1 MKSGKIPRILIPT
14 LGGVSAIILAVVILG
29 VSASPTVGDD
39 HHWGSIF
46 HDHFGHKDIPPG
58 QIETM
63 NGGAWFWMRSPE
75 QEKVVVMSLF
85 NRYCIRCHGV
95 DGRGVWDIPGI
106 PDFTNVRWQSYR
118 TDAQIARIIIEG
130 RGAVMPQFRGALSL
144 EEAWGIAHYLRTF
157 VPGAEISKPDLGT
170 SASPG
175 ASRTIPS
182 ATPMSP
188 ANVSPSVAPTSPAN
202 VSPSAT
208 PTSPSNVAP
217 TPRPVI
223 PPPSPRGA
231 AVPSNR

>member
-1 MKSGKIPRILIPT
+1 M
-14 LGGVSAIILAVVILG
+14 LGGGAVVILAIVILG
-29 VSASPTVGDD
+29 ISASPTVGDD
-39 HHWGSIF
+39 HHLWRWFS

-63 NGGAWFWMRSPE
+63 NGGAWMWMRSPE

-106 PDFTNVRWQSYR
+106 PDFTNVRWQSCR

-157 VPGAEISKPDLGT
+157 VPGAEISKPDLRAP
-170 SASPG
+170 ASPAAAG
-175 ASRTIPS
+175 ASPS
-182 ATPMSP
+182 ATPPSP
-188 ANVSPSVAPTSPAN
+188 ANVSPTTTPGSPAN
-202 VSPSAT
+202 VEP
-208 PTSPSNVAP
+208 N
-217 TPRPVI
+217 PRPVI
-223 PPPSPRGA
+223 PPPSPRGTA
-231 AVPSNR
+231 SPSTR

>member
-1 MKSGKIPRILIPT
+1 MASSITPRKPT
-14 LGGVSAIILAVVILG
+14 PAFGGVIAITMTVVILG
-29 VSASPTVGDD
+29 VAASPTVGGD

-63 NGGAWFWMRSPE
+63 NGGAWYWMRSPE

-144 EEAWGIAHYLRTF
+144 EEAFGIAHYLRTF
-157 VPGAEISKPDLGT
+157 VPGTEVSKPDLGA
-170 SASPG
+170 SASP
-175 ASRTIPS
+175 A
-182 ATPMSP
+182 ATSIG
-188 ANVSPSVAPTSPAN
+188 
-202 VSPSAT
+202 PSAT
-208 PTSPSNVAP
+208 PTSPVNVPP

-223 PPPSPRGA
+223 PPPATNRGA
-231 AVPSNR
+231 ASPFTR